1 MAAGSQSRTWWAGS
15 SGLACWCVVPDC
27 PKPKAKQPQRDRKV
41 QFTLPRDCP
50 LAREPSHPSFSTVH
64 LHLRSRP
71 LSDTISNIPSDP
83 YTRHLLLCCCCF
95 PTAIQ
100 HISSDDTSQIPPTW
114 WARSQDAP
122 SYGKKVSIL
131 FHKTDRTGMRRQ
143 RRVLRTLPPCA
154 EQMLHLAT
162 HRFAHPL
169 PSLYAPG

>member
-1 MAAGSQSRTWWAGS
+1 MSGSGVAKPNLVG
-15 SGLACWCVVPDC
+15 GLEWVGLLVCRARL
-27 PKPKAKQPQRDRKV
+27 PKAQGKATST
-41 QFTLPRDCP
+41 FTLPRDCP

-64 LHLRSRP
+64 LHLRSLP

-83 YTRHLLLCCCCF
+83 YTRHLLLCCCCCF

-100 HISSDDTSQIPPTW
+100 HISSDDTSRIPPTW